1 MYVLLYCTLYY
12 EHTCVILDVLNQV
25 LTLYVLLFIFVTF
38 IVTDGDATLC
48 CPEGGERYSF

>member
-12 EHTCVILDVLNQV
+12 EHTYVILDVLNQG

-38 IVTDGDATLC
+38 IVTEGDATMC
-48 CPEGGERYSF
+48 CPGSGERCSF